1 MHSEDMEKKCIGNS
15 KEAGDFILLDLNFE
29 IFQKREVYKAPFN
42 KDINVGGYAIVETAR
57 GIEAAKINSFKNIVV
72 AKDICKSPNII
83 RIATPE
89 DIAKYNLLREE
100 AIKAGFIFKNKQAK
114 YSLGLKHVSTE
125 FTFDKKK
132 LIFYFASEERVDFRE
147 LVKDLASVFKVRIE
161 LRQIGVRDHAKFV
174 GNCGGCGK
182 QLCCKSIVSK
192 FDTVSI
198 KMARDQS
205 VSVTPSKIS
214 GICGRL
220 KCCMSFEHEQYSEK
234 QDLFPIVGQ
243 MVKTPEGTGNVVS
256 LNILNDYLFVS
267 IPSKGINKFDLSE
280 INFNKEEKKVLE
292 KEIEKKTE
300 ETFKN
305 KE

>member
-114 YSLGLKHVSTE
+114 Y
-125 FTFDKKK
+125 
-132 LIFYFASEERVDFRE
+132 
-147 LVKDLASVFKVRIE
+147 
-161 LRQIGVRDHAKFV
+161 
-174 GNCGGCGK
+174 
-182 QLCCKSIVSK
+182 
-192 FDTVSI
+192 
-198 KMARDQS
+198 
-205 VSVTPSKIS
+205 
-214 GICGRL
+214 
-220 KCCMSFEHEQYSEK
+220 
-234 QDLFPIVGQ
+234 
-243 MVKTPEGTGNVVS
+243 
-256 LNILNDYLFVS
+256 
-267 IPSKGINKFDLSE
+267 
-280 INFNKEEKKVLE
+280 
-292 KEIEKKTE
+292 
-300 ETFKN
+300 
-305 KE
+305 